1 MKRNNYLIIFLILFL
16 FPLLDSLLPQ
26 AWRFADSLQVVFIFA
41 LLALGLNFVIG
52 YTGMLH
58 LGAAGVMAIGAYAFA
73 IATCDIYPFQ
83 LNFWGG
89 CLVSIIFGAIAGF
102 FLWLPVIRLSGDYL
116 AIVTLGFGEI
126 VQALLR
132 NLDIITKG
140 TQGINPLPEPVVFS
154 YHFERSYYL
163 PWYYLFLTIL
173 FAFILFNDFIAKSKL
188 GRKWL
193 ALREDELASK
203 CMGNNTANNKLS
215 ALSLG
220 SAVSAL
226 AGALWASYLGSS
238 GEPSN
243 YDFQI
248 SVIALCIII
257 MGGINNI
264 GGVLIGAL
272 VVIGFN
278 SILLVKLSSYL
289 AKNNLI
295 DSSSVFLSPGNWKYF
310 IFGML
315 LILMVR
321 RRKAESFAG
330 RN

>member
-1 MKRNNYLIIFLILFL
+1 MKRNNYLIVFIILFL

-26 AWRFADSLQVVFIFA
+26 AFRFADSLQVVFIFA

-83 LNFWGG
+83 FSFWGG
-89 CLVSIIFGAIAGF
+89 CLVAIIFGIFSGF

-132 NLDIITKG
+132 NLDVITKG
-140 TQGINPLPEPVVFS
+140 TQGINPLPEPQIFF
-154 YHFERSYYL
+154 YHFDHSSYL

-173 FAFILFNDFIAKSKL
+173 FLFILFNDFIAKSKL

-215 ALSLG
+215 ALCLS

-257 MGGINNI
+257 VGGINNI
-264 GGVLIGAL
+264 GGVVIGAII
-272 VVIGFN
+272 VIGFN

-295 DSSSVFLSPGNWKYF
+295 DSSNVFLSPGNWKYF
-310 IFGML
+310 IFGLLLVLML
-315 LILMVR
+315 R
-321 RRKAESFAG
+321 YRPEGFAQKK
-330 RN
+330 

>member
-1 MKRNNYLIIFLILFL
+1 MKGNNYLIIFLILFL
-16 FPLLDSLLPQ
+16 FPLLDAVLPQ
-26 AWRFADSLQVVFIFA
+26 TFRFADSLQVVFIFA
-41 LLALGLNFVIG
+41 LLALGLNFVTG

-58 LGAAGVMAIGAYAFA
+58 LGAAGVMAIGAYTFA
-73 IATCDIYPFQ
+73 IFTCDIYPFQ
-83 LNFWGG
+83 VGFWGG
-89 CLVSIIFGAIAGF
+89 CLLAMIFGTFAGF
-102 FLWLPVIRLSGDYL
+102 FLWFPVIRLTGDYL

-126 VQALLR
+126 VQALIR
-132 NLDIITKG
+132 NLDLITKG
-140 TQGINPLPEPVVFS
+140 TQGINPLPEPNIFS
-154 YHFERSYYL
+154 YHFDHSYYQ

-173 FAFILFNDFIAKSKL
+173 FIFVLFNHFVCKSKL
-188 GRKWL
+188 GRKWF

-215 ALSLG
+215 ALCLG

-257 MGGINNI
+257 LGGINNI
-264 GGVLIGAL
+264 AGVVIGAL
-272 VVIGFN
+272 VIVGFN
-278 SILLVKLSSYL
+278 SIILVKLSSFL
-289 AKNNLI
+289 AKKNLI
-295 DSSSVFLSPGNWKYF
+295 DSSSVLLSPGNWKYF

-321 RRKAESFAG
+321 YKPEGFIKKR
-330 RN
+330 